1 MHSIEAKKKHS
12 MDLQRY
18 SYVYIRT
25 CILYPFVVWTKFSKI
40 VVVIFT
46 PSCPFVVAQF
56 KDAVLPQSFGDIAV
70 ELCGD
75 IAQRVGDIAVRIV
88 NLQTLMGHTMKAM
101 GIALQNCCCFPWLP
115 PDHP

>member
-1 MHSIEAKKKHS
+1 MHSIEPKKQS

-25 CILYPFVVWTKFSKI
+25 CILYPFVVWTKFFKI

-46 PSCPFVVAQF
+46 LSCPFVVAQF
-56 KDAVLPQSFGDIAV
+56 KDAVPPQSFGDIAA

-75 IAQRVGDIAVRIV
+75 IGQIVGDMSTSRFGWEA
-88 NLQTLMGHTMKAM
+88 
-101 GIALQNCCCFPWLP
+101 
-115 PDHP
+115 HP